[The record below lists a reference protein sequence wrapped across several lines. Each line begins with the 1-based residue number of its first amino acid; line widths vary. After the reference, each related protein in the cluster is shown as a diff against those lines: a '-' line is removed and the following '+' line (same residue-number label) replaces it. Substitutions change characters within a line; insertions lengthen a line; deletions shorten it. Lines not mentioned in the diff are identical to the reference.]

1 LTFIPH
7 DLVCGIN
14 LFSFRKESFIMASS
28 TMQVVRA
35 HDYGAPDVLKLE
47 HVPTP
52 EPGAD
57 QVLLR
62 LKAAGVNPV
71 DWKSRAGMYKQFWP
85 LQFPWTPGIDGA
97 GTVEALGANVTQF
110 KKGQA
115 VFGIVIGGYAE
126 YALAQAADIQPKPEN
141 ISFEEAASIPVGAL
155 TAWAAVIDTANVQA
169 GQRVL
174 VHGGAGGV
182 GLYAVQLARWKG
194 AHVTAT
200 ASARNAEFVR
210 SLGAENVIDY
220 NATRFEDVLQDM
232 DAVIDTVGGDLP
244 ERSFQVIRP
253 YGVFVTVAARLAEDA
268 GKARNIRAVNGG
280 RAPTENLK
288 KIAELVEAGQLK
300 PVVGEVFQL
309 GEAQKAQEL
318 SQAGHGRGRII
329 LEIGG

>member
-1 LTFIPH
+1 MT
-7 DLVCGIN
+7 
-14 LFSFRKESFIMASS
+14 SS
-28 TMQVVRA
+28 TMQAVRA
-35 HDYGAPDVLKLE
+35 HDYGSPDVLELE
-47 HVPTP
+47 EAPLP

-57 QVLLR
+57 QVLMR

-71 DWKSRAGMYKQFWP
+71 DWKVRSGMYKQFMP
-85 LQFPWTPGIDGA
+85 VQFPWTPGIDGA
-97 GTVEALGANVTQF
+97 GTIEAIGVNVTQL

-115 VFGIVIGGYAE
+115 VFGIVTGGYAE
-126 YALAQAADIQPKPEN
+126 YALASAVDIQPKPEN

-155 TAWAAVIDTANVQA
+155 TAWSAVIDTANVQA

-200 ASARNAEFVR
+200 ASARNTEFVR

-220 NATRFEDVLQDM
+220 SATRFEDVVKDM

-244 ERSFQVIRP
+244 ERSFKVLRP
-253 YGVFVTVAARLAEDA
+253 GGVFVTVAARLPEDA
-268 GKARNIRAVNGG
+268 GKAQNIRAVSAG
-280 RAPTENLK
+280 RAPSKNLK
-288 KIAELVEAGQLK
+288 TIAELVEAGQLK
-300 PVVGEVFQL
+300 PVAGTLFQL

-329 LEIGG
+329 LEIGGE